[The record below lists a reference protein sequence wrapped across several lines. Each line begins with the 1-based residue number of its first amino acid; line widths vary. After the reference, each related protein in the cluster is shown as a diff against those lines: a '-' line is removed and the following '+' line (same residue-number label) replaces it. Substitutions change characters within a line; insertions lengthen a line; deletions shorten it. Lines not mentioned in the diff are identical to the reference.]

1 VAATDELVGRADQI
15 QYELGSGPCVDAT
28 MKDTCFNA
36 SDLRSDGRWP
46 EFGRRR
52 AEQTGVISMLSIRL
66 FTEADTS
73 LVAGLN
79 MYSHR
84 AGAFNE
90 TSEAMANLIAIHG
103 AAAVGKAT
111 AETKSR
117 NLLVALKNSRE
128 IGVAMGII
136 MAYEKVTREQAFDL
150 LRIASQH
157 THRKLAD
164 IAAEVA
170 DTGALPKLTSRR
182 TEPRRNG

>member
-1 VAATDELVGRADQI
+1 
-15 QYELGSGPCVDAT
+15 

-46 EFGRRR
+46 EFGRRC

-79 MYSHR
+79 MYSHQ

-136 MAYEKVTREQAFDL
+136 MAYEKVTREQASTCC
-150 LRIASQH
+150 ASPAN
-157 THRKLAD
+157 TPTANS
-164 IAAEVA
+164 
-170 DTGALPKLTSRR
+170 LTSQQRLPTPGR
-182 TEPRRNG
+182 CRN